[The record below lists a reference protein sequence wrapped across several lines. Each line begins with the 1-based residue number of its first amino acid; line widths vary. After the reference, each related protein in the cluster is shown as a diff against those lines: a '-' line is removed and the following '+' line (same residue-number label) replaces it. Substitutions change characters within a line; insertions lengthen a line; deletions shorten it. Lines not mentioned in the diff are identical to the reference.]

1 MRIAQVYDIPFAH
14 NKATADFIV
23 NSTLMDEEYD
33 HDVINFKQNIKQRA
47 FSRKLGVFSLRGRR
61 AEAAVP
67 WEDGTYVNLLDN
79 RGVTIRGGKL
89 PVGET
94 PVILISPR

>member
-47 FSRKLGVFSLRGRR
+47 EAVNFS
-61 AEAAVP
+61 AIE
-67 WEDGTYVNLLDN
+67 
-79 RGVTIRGGKL
+79 L
-89 PVGET
+89 PSMKNAR
-94 PVILISPR
+94 PFN